1 MPMAFAASAC
11 RGHGR
16 KRLFR
21 GHEISNLNDSN
32 KPREVGSQ
40 ADVTFV
46 NHAQHPPALNPHL
59 TKSRLNGAPRL
70 CEMLLGN
77 FPLIIARKAAFDVR
91 GMRSIERSLE
101 GERGGTSL
109 DPSRM
114 SYSTSACVHVAVSK
128 PRRSS
133 RKSISPGFFGCAA
146 VGGLVLAC
154 AWTVHAN
161 IIRADVYPTLGI
173 ANYDAPVIRLAEV
186 VVRKSPP
193 AENALRTSAREMA
206 PSAPS
211 LSFNDRFAAAAPQ
224 SVQPKP
230 QPQPPT
236 IAEAPKPQVETP
248 KLATAPKAKE
258 AASLPVQVASIPASS
273 QHPLEARPP
282 ISPGSAVRDM
292 AQRAK
297 AALIALATSE
307 KQSIVEKLWGKQQP
321 LHGPLLAF
329 ASADA
334 SVTGSLG
341 GGIGQSQNPAL
352 GGSAPYDRSTA
363 VYDISARTVYLPDGT
378 QLEAHSGLGSRLDDP
393 RSAHVKMHGVTP
405 PHIYELKPREALFH
419 GVPALRMTPVGGE
432 EAIFGRSGLLAHS
445 FMLGPNG
452 DSNGC
457 VSFRDYDAFLN
468 AYRNQGI
475 KRLAVVAKVE

>member
-1 MPMAFAASAC
+1 M
-11 RGHGR
+11 
-16 KRLFR
+16 
-21 GHEISNLNDSN
+21 
-32 KPREVGSQ
+32 
-40 ADVTFV
+40 
-46 NHAQHPPALNPHL
+46 
-59 TKSRLNGAPRL
+59 
-70 CEMLLGN
+70 
-77 FPLIIARKAAFDVR
+77 
-91 GMRSIERSLE
+91 
-101 GERGGTSL
+101 
-109 DPSRM
+109 
-114 SYSTSACVHVAVSK
+114 

-146 VGGLVLAC
+146 VGGLVLVC
-154 AWTVHAN
+154 VWTVYAN
-161 IIRADVYPTLGI
+161 VIRADVYPTLGI
-173 ANYDAPVIRLAEV
+173 ANYDAPVIRSAAL

-211 LSFNDRFAAAAPQ
+211 LSFSDRFAAAAPQ
-224 SVQPKP
+224 SVEPKP
-230 QPQPPT
+230 QPQA
-236 IAEAPKPQVETP
+236 IAETSKPQVEAP

-258 AASLPVQVASIPASS
+258 AAPVQVAAIPASP
-273 QHPLEARPP
+273 QRAVEARPA
-282 ISPGSAVRDM
+282 ISTGSAVRDM

-297 AALIALATSE
+297 AAVIALATSE
-307 KQSIVEKLWGKQQP
+307 KQTMAEKLWGKQP
-321 LHGPLLAF
+321 SHGPLLAF

-363 VYDISARTVYLPDGT
+363 VYDISAHTVYLPDGT

-405 PHIYELKPREALFH
+405 PHIYELKPREAPFH
-419 GVPALRMTPVGGE
+419 GVSALRMTPIGGE